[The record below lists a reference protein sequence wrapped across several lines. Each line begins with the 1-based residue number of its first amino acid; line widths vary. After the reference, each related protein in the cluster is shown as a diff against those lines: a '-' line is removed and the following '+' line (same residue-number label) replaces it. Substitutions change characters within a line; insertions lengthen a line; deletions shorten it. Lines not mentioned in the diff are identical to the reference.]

1 MRSTPVSHGQT
12 EFLDDANC
20 QRELIINK
28 ECNPSYAEYKVQSRR
43 YNVSLSV
50 MSIIHVLD
58 VTNKMNITY

>member
-1 MRSTPVSHGQT
+1 MKSTPVSQGQT
-12 EFLDDANC
+12 QFQDDANC

-50 MSIIHVLD
+50 ISIIHVLD